1 MALSESA
8 LNRRHRYLGAS
19 DVPAVLGVSPWKSES
34 DVYYN
39 KTVEFEDREKES
51 KAIQSGNLLEGAVL
65 DFAEIHVGKLRR
77 NQFRV
82 HPHIKWAAATMDAI
96 CLDLEDTGVEAKTT
110 GNSAHWGEEGTDQIP
125 IYYLAQ
131 VQWQMYVTGYSR
143 IYVPVLM
150 PDFALRFKLYVVDR
164 DEELIT
170 SIVERCS
177 RFWEDHVLARVAP
190 ADSVPAPKTLQR
202 MKRVPDKVTTIQ
214 DELVR
219 DWQAKKASLKVAKAE
234 EAASRMKMIES
245 LGDAEVGKY
254 QGGVVNYFKR
264 ERREHTKTIK
274 KSTYRTLEVRE
285 GEGDEV

>member
-8 LNRRHRYLGAS
+8 LKRRHRYLGAS

-39 KTVEFEDREKES
+39 KTAEFEQVEKES

-82 HPHIKWAAATMDAI
+82 HPHIRWASATMDAI

-110 GNSAHWGEEGTDQIP
+110 GNSDQWGDEGTDQIP

-131 VQWQMYVTGYSR
+131 VQWQMYVTGYTR

-164 DEELIT
+164 DEELIA
-170 SIVERCS
+170 SIVKRCS
-177 RFWEDHVLARVAP
+177 QFWEEHVLARVP
-190 ADSVPAPKTLQR
+190 PPDSVPAPKTLQR
-202 MKRVPDKVTTIQ
+202 MKRVPEKVTTIN
-214 DELVR
+214 DTLVR
-219 DWQAKKASLKVAKAE
+219 DWQEKKAALKLAKE
-234 EAASRMKMIES
+234 GEASARMKMIES

-254 QGGVVNYFKR
+254 TGGVVNYFKR
-264 ERREHTKTIK
+264 ERREHTKTVK
-274 KSTYRTLEVRE
+274 RSTYRTLEVRE